1 MEENKKNKGRVGI
14 KEIGI
19 DEMEENKKNKGRD
32 EIDKNTFK
40 NIQNRNII
48 RYDDFIFVTSLFG
61 DENVEYCFPYCAPWK
76 SLRNNKFK
84 VRLLPG
90 NVKKGKLIKEVVGK
104 FLGQANEF
112 EKGFIKK
119 VGVEEF
125 MEAIFFGLLKIS
137 GQSEIKSK
145 IRIAA
150 EQCKIATFLAETCT
164 LTDTTER
171 LKFEMYDPNSKS
183 SKSIVDSKILDLKNR
198 LENIDSK
205 ICSQYFPKIFLESS
219 SVTDL
224 SVALV
229 ENNESLNVYKKKI
242 TMHESRKKLQRENYM
257 LELFGV
263 EYIEF
268 YMSMFNRSIRSVVM
282 KLNNIGLEINTKK
295 QPQMMLTQLEQGD
308 FSNLDDEKPALRNIN
323 SKSAI
328 LEILN
333 ADEIP
338 FAYIKSFMKVKY
350 ELERKVIKKN
360 SMKLNLDKTVFCYI
374 QDKNVFCGQIICESW
389 ERASMDVIKRF
400 EIHKELASNG
410 VQKVEENIKMCGEIF
425 KQGFI

>member
-1 MEENKKNKGRVGI
+1 MEENKKNKGRDGI

-125 MEAIFFGLLKIS
+125 MEAIFFGLSKIL

-242 TMHESRKKLQRENYM
+242 TMHESRKKLQRENCM
-257 LELFGV
+257 LELFG
-263 EYIEF
+263 
-268 YMSMFNRSIRSVVM
+268 M
-282 KLNNIGLEINTKK
+282 KKFWNNIGLEINTKN
-295 QPQMMLTQLEQGD
+295 QPQMMRIIVDIRSNPTCSSFDELEQGD
-308 FSNLDDEKPALRNIN
+308 FSNLDDEKPAV
-323 SKSAI
+323 
-328 LEILN
+328 LEKNKIHLSQSQKKR
-333 ADEIP
+333 I
-338 FAYIKSFMKVKY
+338 YLLLKKLGRSLQGV
-350 ELERKVIKKN
+350 ELQSEH
-360 SMKLNLDKTVFCYI
+360 MLMLTF
-374 QDKNVFCGQIICESW
+374 
-389 ERASMDVIKRF
+389 RF
-400 EIHKELASNG
+400 S
-410 VQKVEENIKMCGEIF
+410 
-425 KQGFI
+425 